1 MKTGIIPW
9 ADPNTRS
16 PGRTIAAA
24 RRWIVNARERD
35 EISNVDGYMD
45 FRQAAT
51 PELLQAWCDEYL
63 PEEALKKMK
72 NALLAARKR
81 SRDYKN
87 KRVKYGV
94 DLDHLAHLRL
104 SSLAEELGKTLSET
118 ILILEEA
125 YLESQGCGA
134 AG

>member
-1 MKTGIIPW
+1 MGRPKYQI
-9 ADPNTRS
+9 TRQDH
-16 PGRTIAAA
+16 AAA
-24 RRWIVNARERD
+24 WRWIANAMDRE
-35 EISNVDGYMD
+35 EISNVHGYMD
-45 FRQAAT
+45 FRRATT

-63 PEEALKKMK
+63 SPEDVKKMK
-72 NALLAARKR
+72 NAILAARKR

-94 DLDHLAHLRL
+94 DLDHLAHLHL

-125 YLESQGCGA
+125 YWKA
-134 AG
+134 KDAGLLDKRW

>member
-1 MKTGIIPW
+1 MGRPKYQI
-9 ADPNTRS
+9 TRQDF
-16 PGRTIAAA
+16 AAA

-35 EISNVDGYMD
+35 EISNVHGYMD
-45 FRQAAT
+45 FRQATT
-51 PELLQAWCDEYL
+51 PELLQTWCDEYL

-81 SRDYKN
+81 SRDYRHAK
-87 KRVKYGV
+87 KKVGV
-94 DLDHLAHLRL
+94 DLDHLAHLHL

-125 YLESQGCGA
+125 YWKA
-134 AG
+134 KDAGLLDKRW